1 MSEKNY
7 ETKWHTVRE
16 SYLRMLIG
24 KAMKYDILMD
34 EDSKIDINSDDFDG
48 EIYRGLTGK
57 ELIIPNDQG
66 HFIRRAIFVNSE
78 IEHQIDDSLNP
89 LQTRHE
95 TLVKLD
101 LAAEKHGFE

>member
-34 EDSKIDINSDDFDG
+34 EDSKIDIDTYDFYG
-48 EIYRGLTGK
+48 EIYRGLTGE
-57 ELIIPNDQG
+57 ELTIPNDQA
-66 HFIRRAIFVNSE
+66 HFIKRANFVNGE
-78 IEHQIDDSLNP
+78 IIK
-89 LQTRHE
+89 QTDEILER
-95 TLVKLD
+95 LD
-101 LAAEKHGFE
+101 LAAKKHEFE